1 MDIRYSHSAF
11 SSVAIAMG
19 LSFHELDVD
28 DNGLITPP
36 ETEISSA
43 LIEQFA
49 KLDCDKS
56 DTSSPREFARFKQ

>member
-1 MDIRYSHSAF
+1 
-11 SSVAIAMG
+11 MG